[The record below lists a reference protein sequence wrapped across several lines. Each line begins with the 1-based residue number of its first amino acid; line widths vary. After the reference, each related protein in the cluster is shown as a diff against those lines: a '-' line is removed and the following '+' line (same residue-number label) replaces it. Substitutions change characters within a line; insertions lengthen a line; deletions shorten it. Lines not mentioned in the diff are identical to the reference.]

1 MGLDMYLTAKR
12 FISNYN
18 PEDADLRAGIMA
30 LDFGMSDM
38 EVKEVSFE
46 AMYWRKANGIHR
58 WFVQNVQEGV
68 DDCGEY
74 YVTTEDLE
82 TLLGLCKQV
91 LEDNS
96 KAHELLPPQS
106 GFFFGGTDVDDW
118 YLEQLAATAARL
130 ETLLNMDAVKNHD
143 VNLYYQSSW

>member
-12 FISNYN
+12 YVSDYN

>member
-12 FISNYN
+12 YISEYS
-18 PEDADLRAGIMA
+18 PADADLRAGIMA
-30 LDFGMSDM
+30 LDFGLVGM
-38 EVKEVSFE
+38 EPSSVSFE

-58 WFVQNVQEGV
+58 WFVQNVQDGV
-68 DDCGEY
+68 DDCKEY
-74 YVTTEDLE
+74 YVTPEELE
-82 TLLGLCKQV
+82 TLVGLCNQV

-118 YLEQLAATAARL
+118 YLEQLQNTVAAL
-130 ETLLNMDAVKNHD
+130 EVLLNLEVVKNHT
-143 VNLYYQSSW
+143 VSLYYQSSW